1 MKMMLKVRK
10 VLHVIL
16 ALSLL
21 LAFAAACAN
30 DAAPGGSDGQPPA
43 PSGGGSSDTG
53 GGGSDT
59 SPPDLVITES
69 GPFGRYAE
77 TVVIT
82 IPIAEWGAAFF
93 VDGESHTDNLV
104 TRHYEEVLNV
114 RFEAKWEVDGAQGEE
129 RMNTAIAANDLPD
142 MFTVGSAL
150 LGRLIQ
156 ADQIQELGQV
166 FDEYASDRFREIATY
181 QDGRG
186 FLASTNNG
194 KVYGIPE
201 SNDFA
206 NNVAMT
212 WIRKDWLDALNLE
225 LPKTL
230 DELLNIARAFRDQD
244 PGGVGA
250 DIIPIASDMNFGQ
263 MGMSFNVFA
272 NPLMAYRGIWIPDGQ
287 GGLTYS
293 SIQPEMRD
301 TLQLMQD
308 MYAEGLF
315 DQEFAVKN
323 EGLVFQ
329 DVAAGKVGIFPGVFW
344 SSLWP
349 LFQTLENID
358 DADWVAVPVGL
369 DKNGQQTTQ
378 NTIFSY
384 ASVVVRKG
392 FEHPEAA
399 VKCMNLWA
407 EMFHGEYADHFN
419 LLLSTEKY
427 MPIADQWH
435 SYAMPTF
442 FSHPLKNGF
451 LSQNF
456 IEMWEKQDRS
466 LALTGEAANRFDIV
480 TEGGPQGWGHYM
492 FLTSGYPVAMSYNGN
507 FIYNEF
513 VGAPTETLV
522 LRGPTL
528 TQMEYEAFIAIIMG
542 SPISEF
548 DRFVDDWKN
557 QGGDAITDE
566 VNAWYRSV
574 Q

>member
-1 MKMMLKVRK
+1 MLKVRK
-10 VLHVIL
+10 ILHVLL

-30 DAAPGGSDGQPPA
+30 DSE
-43 PSGGGSSDTG
+43 PSGSNQPSVGS
-53 GGGSDT
+53 GSAD
-59 SPPDLVITES
+59 
-69 GPFGRYAE
+69 GPFTPYEE
-77 TVVIT
+77 TLVVT
-82 IPIAEWGAAFF
+82 IPIAEWGAQFF
-93 VDGESHTDNLV
+93 IEGESHTDNLV
-104 TRHYEEVLNV
+104 TRHYEEILNI
-114 RFEAKWEVDGAQGEE
+114 RFEPMWIVDGSQGEE

-142 MFTVGSAL
+142 MFVAGPAL
-150 LGRLIQ
+150 IGRLIQ
-156 ADQIQELGQV
+156 ANQIQELGTS
-166 FDEYASDRFREIATY
+166 FDAFASDRFREIATF

-186 FLASTNNG
+186 FLMSTHNG
-194 KVYGIPE
+194 LRYGIPE

-212 WIRKDWLDALNLE
+212 WIRQDWLDALGLG
-225 LPKTL
+225 LPTTL
-230 DELLNIARAFRDQD
+230 DDLLKVAREFRDKD
-244 PGGVGA
+244 PGNMGA
-250 DIIPIASDMNFGQ
+250 GNVIPIANDMNFGQ

-272 NPLMAYRGIWIPDGQ
+272 NPLMAYRGIWIPDGS
-287 GGLTYS
+287 GGLMYS
-293 SIQPEMRD
+293 SIQPEVREA
-301 TLQLMQD
+301 LLLMQE
-308 MYAEGLF
+308 MYSEGLF

-323 EGLVFQ
+323 DGLVFA
-329 DVAAGKVGIFPGVFW
+329 DVAAGRVGIFPGVFW

-358 DADWVAVPVGL
+358 DADWTPIPVSL
-369 DKNGQQTTQ
+369 DRNGQVTTQ
-378 NTIFSY
+378 NTIFAYDSI
-384 ASVVVRKG
+384 VVRSG

-399 VKCMNLWA
+399 VKSMNLWA

-435 SYAMPTF
+435 SYAKPSF
-442 FSHPLKNGF
+442 FSHPLKNAF

-456 IEMWEKQDRS
+456 IEMWDAQDRDM
-466 LALTGEAANRFDIV
+466 ALTGEAANRFDIV
-480 TEGGPQGWGHYM
+480 SEGGPQGWAHYM
-492 FLTSGYPVAMSYNGN
+492 FLTGGYPVAMSYDGN

-542 SPISEF
+542 DHISAF
-548 DRFVDDWKN
+548 DRFVEDWKN
-557 QGGDAITDE
+557 QGGDDITEE
-566 VNAWYRSV
+566 VNEWYRSV